1 MDAVGG
7 WHDAGDLRK
16 WMDVTMLNGIALL
29 NLLRNFAEP
38 RPGDPTHE
46 QILEEVRFGNRYFL
60 KMQDTDGKVWADT
73 AGGVNGDNSDN
84 HWTDNIVGTSDDR
97 YISTTKRSRN
107 HSISRD
113 RQVKCVVAGAKVLA
127 VGEDNTRPDREPQF
141 DQASGV

>member
-1 MDAVGG
+1 VGG

-38 RPGDPTHE
+38 RPGDPTPE

-60 KMQDTDGKVWADT
+60 KMQDTDGKVWADA

-84 HWTDNIVGTSDDR
+84 HWTDNVVGTSDDR
-97 YISTTKRSRN
+97 YINTSTRSSTAAIFSTLQGLGSSAN
-107 HSISRD
+107 
-113 RQVKCVVAGAKVLA
+113 
-127 VGEDNTRPDREPQF
+127 
-141 DQASGV
+141 

>member
-1 MDAVGG
+1 DVVGG

-60 KMQDTDGKVWADT
+60 KMQDTDGKVWADA

-84 HWTDNIVGTSDDR
+84 HWTATSLGQAM
-97 YISTTKRSRN
+97 IATS
-107 HSISRD
+107 
-113 RQVKCVVAGAKVLA
+113 
-127 VGEDNTRPDREPQF
+127 TRPRAAVPPRFFQL
-141 DQASGV
+141 SKG